1 MKKIV
6 VIGGAGYI
14 GSVLIDLLIKKK
26 FNVVCID
33 ILKFGK
39 KPILK
44 FLKKRNFKFFK
55 INTSEAKKIANLSTN
70 SHSVVDLSGIVGD
83 PACDI
88 NKKNTY
94 NSNYYNTLKIL
105 DELNGKNINKFIYAS
120 SCSVYG
126 SSEGKKLITEK
137 NKVKPISL
145 YAELKIK
152 CENYILSNKKF
163 DYSRTILRLATVFG
177 YSYRQRFDLVINLF
191 TLFTFL
197 NKKIS
202 VFGGEQY
209 RPNVHVYDVA
219 VAIYKCICSNNE
231 KINGQIFNV
240 GSNKLNH
247 KIKDLAKIVAKNNK
261 DAKIDIKKALVDKRN
276 YHINFNK
283 IKKILNFNAKYNIFS
298 GSRDLYL
305 KFKKNKILSKNLI
318 RYSNLK
324 IESKKYA
331 KNIKYKQK
339 IK

>member
-1 MKKIV
+1 MKKVV

-14 GSVLIDLLIKKK
+14 GTVLINILLKKK

-33 ILKFGK
+33 AFKFGK
-39 KPILK
+39 KPIEK
-44 FLKKRNFKFFK
+44 FIKNKNIKFYK
-55 INTSEAKKIANLSTN
+55 IDTSNAKKIVKLS
-70 SHSVVDLSGIVGD
+70 SHSDCVVDLSGIVGD

-105 DELNGKNINKFIYAS
+105 NGLNGKNINKFIYAS

-126 SSEGKKLITEK
+126 SSAGKKLITEK
-137 NKVKPISL
+137 SKVKPISL

-152 CENYILSNKKF
+152 CEKYILQNNKF

-177 YSYRQRFDLVINLF
+177 YSYRQRFDLVVNLF
-191 TLFTFL
+191 TLFSYL
-197 NKKIS
+197 NKKIL

-209 RPNVHVYDVA
+209 RPNVHVYDVSM
-219 VAIYKCICSNNE
+219 AIYKCIIAKRE

-240 GSNKLNH
+240 GSNNLNH
-247 KIKDLAKIVAKNNK
+247 KIKDIANIVSKNSKFPKIE
-261 DAKIDIKKALVDKRN
+261 IKKALVDKRN
-276 YHINFNK
+276 YHIDFSK
-283 IKKILNFNAKYNIFS
+283 IKKILKFKIKYNIFL

-305 KFKKNKILSKNLI
+305 KLKANKILSKNLI

-324 IESKKYA
+324 IETKKYA
-331 KNIKYKQK
+331 KNIKYKQR

>member
-1 MKKIV
+1 MKKII

-14 GSVLIDLLIKKK
+14 GTVLIDILLKKK
-26 FNVVCID
+26 INVICID

-39 KPILK
+39 KPIEK
-44 FLKKRNFKFFK
+44 FIKNKNFKFFK
-55 INTSEAKKIANLSTN
+55 LDTSKAKKIGLLSTN
-70 SHSVVDLSGIVGD
+70 AHAVIDLSGIVGD

-94 NSNYYNTLKIL
+94 NSNYYNTLEVL
-105 DELNGKNINKFIYAS
+105 DELHDKNINRFIYAS

-137 NKVKPISL
+137 SRVKPISL

-152 CENYILSNKKF
+152 CEKYILNNKF

-177 YSYRQRFDLVINLF
+177 YSFRQRFDLVVNLF
-191 TLFTFL
+191 TLFSYL
-197 NKKIS
+197 NKKIL

-219 VAIYKCICSNNE
+219 MSIYKCVNADKK

-247 KIKDLAKIVAKNNK
+247 KIKDIAKIVSKNNK
-261 DAKIDIKKALVDKRN
+261 STKIEVKKTLVDKRN
-276 YHINFNK
+276 YHIDFSK
-283 IKKILNFNAKYNIFS
+283 IKKVLNFNAKYNIYS
-298 GSRDLYL
+298 GSKDLYL
-305 KFKKNKILSKNLI
+305 KFKDNKILSKNLM

-324 IESKKYA
+324 IEAKKYT
-331 KNIKYKQK
+331 KNIQYKQRVK
-339 IK
+339 